1 MTRARE
7 MDWVLFGCIVALLA
21 FGFVICYSAGSVV
34 GGLRGK
40 GEWYFIARQA
50 TYALVG
56 VPILLFLPRLDY
68 RLLNRPAFAFLLMG
82 GITIAVFAGILLD
95 PSAHRWIR
103 LGSIQAQPSEFAK
116 PALIIFCAYFIAK
129 RMKAINDRHTVL
141 PASIAVGIL
150 GAAVAFGDLGTAVVL
165 VITAVLLFF
174 VAGLQWRYISI
185 AVAIACLGMVMAIA
199 WKPYRLFRVIGF
211 VDPNLKIIRMVHPE
225 WADNYEAENRRKG
238 RDASY
243 QVTQSVVAV
252 GTGGLMGVGLMEGKQ
267 KLLYLPEAHTDF
279 IYAVIGEELGLVGSM
294 LTLGLFLV
302 IAWRGARIFLRS
314 DDLFGKY
321 LALGITALIVFQ
333 ALMNISVV
341 LGIAPTKGIPL
352 PMISYGGS
360 SLLSSMICFGLLLSV
375 SERTN

>member
-7 MDWVLFGCIVALLA
+7 MDWVLFGCIVALMA

-34 GGLRGK
+34 GGLRGR
-40 GEWYFIARQA
+40 GEWYFIGRQA
-50 TYALVG
+50 GVAILGVAAL
-56 VPILLFLPRLDY
+56 LLLPRMDF
-68 RLLNRPAFAFLLMG
+68 RILNRPAWAFLLMG
-82 GITIAVFAGILLD
+82 GITIVVGAGIALD
-95 PSAHRWIR
+95 HQAHRWIR
-103 LGSIQAQPSEFAK
+103 VAGVQIQPSEFAK

-141 PASIAVGIL
+141 PASVAVGVL

-165 VITAVLLFF
+165 VFTAVLLFF
-174 VAGLQWRYISI
+174 VAGLKWRYIGI
-185 AVAIACLGMVMAIA
+185 AVAIACLGLVVAIA
-199 WKPYRLFRVIGF
+199 LKPYRLFRIIGF
-211 VDPNLKIIRMVHPE
+211 VDPNLKIVRMVQPE
-225 WADNYEAENRRKG
+225 WADNYEAQNRKKG

-252 GTGGLMGVGLMEGKQ
+252 GTGGLAGVGLMAGKQ

-279 IYAVIGEELGLVGSM
+279 IYAVIGEELGFAGAMFTLV
-294 LTLGLFLV
+294 LFLV
-302 IAWRGARIFLRS
+302 IAWRGIRTFLRV

-321 LALGITALIVFQ
+321 LALGITTMLVFQ

-341 LGIAPTKGIPL
+341 IGIAPTKGIPL

>member
-7 MDWVLFGCIVALLA
+7 MDWILFGCIIALMA

-34 GGLRGK
+34 GGLRGA
-40 GEWYFIARQA
+40 GEWHYISRQA
-50 TYALVG
+50 FFAVFGVIALM
-56 VPILLFLPRLDY
+56 FLPRIDF
-68 RLLNRPAFAFLLMG
+68 RLMNRPEFAFLLMG
-82 GITIAVFAGILLD
+82 GATISVFAGILLD
-95 PSAHRWIR
+95 HDAHRWIR
-103 LGSIQAQPSEFAK
+103 MAGVQVQPSEFAK
-116 PALIIFCAYFIAK
+116 PALIVFCAYFISR

-174 VAGLQWRYISI
+174 VAGLKWRYIGI
-185 AVAIACLGMVMAIA
+185 AVTIACLGLVLAIA
-199 WKPYRLFRVIGF
+199 FKPYRLFRIIGF
-211 VDPNLKIIRMVHPE
+211 VDPDLKIIRTIHPE
-225 WADNYEAENRRKG
+225 WADNYEAQNRKKG

-243 QVTQSVVAV
+243 QVTQSIVAV
-252 GTGGLMGVGLMEGKQ
+252 GAGGVAGVGLMEGKQ

-279 IYAVIGEELGLVGSM
+279 IYAVVGEELGFLGAVF
-294 LTLGLFLV
+294 TLLLFLA
-302 IAWRGARIFLRS
+302 IAWRGVRLFLRA
-314 DDLFGKY
+314 DDLFGRY
-321 LALGITALIVFQ
+321 LALGITAMIVFQ

-360 SLLSSMICFGLLLSV
+360 
-375 SERTN
+375 